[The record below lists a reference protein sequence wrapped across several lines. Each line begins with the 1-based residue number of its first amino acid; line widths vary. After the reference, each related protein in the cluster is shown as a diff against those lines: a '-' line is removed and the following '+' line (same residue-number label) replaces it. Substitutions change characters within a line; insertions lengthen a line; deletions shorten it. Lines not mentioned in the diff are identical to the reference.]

1 MLRAAI
7 WAVSLV
13 WAGASGA
20 MAACAEDR
28 VQVRG
33 DWGSA
38 RFTVEIADT
47 PEERALGLMHRE
59 TMPMRAGMLFIYPR
73 ERPLAFWMQ
82 NTLIPLDIIYFDATG
97 QWVSIVAE
105 AQPLDETPR
114 PSEGPAQYV
123 LEINGGL
130 AEQFGM
136 GPGTVLRHPRIPQDI
151 AAWPCDEG

>member
-7 WAVSLV
+7 WAAALV
-13 WAGASGA
+13 CSGAVAA
-20 MAACAEDR
+20 MAACAEDQ

-59 TMPMRAGMLFIYPR
+59 TMSTRAGMLFIYPR
-73 ERPLAFWMQ
+73 QRPLSFWMQ
-82 NTLIPLDIIYFDATG
+82 NTLIPLDIIYFDETG
-97 QWVSIVAE
+97 TWVSVVAE

-130 AEQFGM
+130 AERFGM
-136 GPGTVLRHPRIPQDI
+136 GPGTVLRHPRIDQGL
-151 AAWPCDEG
+151 AAWPCDG